1 LESPVKKFHGGRR
14 GGLILDGGE
23 GERRPTTGGTRM
35 DYKTGE
41 NCSIFVVYRKTGLA
55 RFLIKPRSIYS
66 SKEVFVGFKN
76 RPVSDFLI
84 LGDVTTRHRSV
95 AAPIV
100 RV

>member
-1 LESPVKKFHGGRR
+1 MSDRNFFVIGKSCQEVSWRQEGG

-76 RPVSDFLI
+76 
-84 LGDVTTRHRSV
+84 
-95 AAPIV
+95 
-100 RV
+100 